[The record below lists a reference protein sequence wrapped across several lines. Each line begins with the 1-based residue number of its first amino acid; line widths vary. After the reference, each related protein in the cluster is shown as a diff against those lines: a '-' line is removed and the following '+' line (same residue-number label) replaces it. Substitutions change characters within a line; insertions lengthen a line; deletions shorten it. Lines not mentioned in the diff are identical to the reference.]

1 MDIGLLEDI
10 FTDIY
15 IIPRAVLPLHK
26 TYFCELMEM
35 DRFVSLS
42 GKTISSVFVFF
53 IFCRLGWP

>member
-15 IIPRAVLPLHK
+15 IIPRAVLLLHK
-26 TYFCELMEM
+26 TYFCELIEWI
-35 DRFVSLS
+35 DLYHSQVKQFQVFLS
-42 GKTISSVFVFF
+42 FF